1 MNALKALLV
10 GLILLAGQA
19 ALAQTAT
26 DQPNGT
32 IAADSQSTP
41 DAAIE
46 NRMRAILDEI
56 GGYGDVTITVN
67 SGVMTLRGETAETAD
82 AIELTALAARIEGVV
97 QVKNEVQATADISR
111 RLDPAVDRLEARVL
125 QLLAALPLFLVALVV
140 FALIVFIGLSISR
153 LKQPWE
159 RLAPNAFIAQIYRQI
174 IRLLFIIGGLVI
186 ALDIMGA
193 TALLGT
199 ILGAAGIIGLAIG
212 FAVRDTVENF
222 IASVMLSFRQPF
234 RPNDVVEVEGHEQ
247 GKVIRLTSR
256 ATILLSFDGNHIR
269 IPNAIVF
276 KSRITNFTRN
286 PERRFLFE
294 IGVASDADL
303 AAIRKL
309 ATQVVADLAFT
320 LPEPE
325 PLVWIDRI
333 GDGAIFLTVTGWID
347 QRETSLPRARGE
359 ALRQVKNAIE
369 AAGVEVPDTTY
380 RVQVMGGNL
389 INVQE
394 TEEDAP
400 TADPETPALDVD
412 PGDPDPVDAT
422 NEDALDRII
431 DDERQDE
438 KRSDLLSED
447 APTE

>member
-1 MNALKALLV
+1 MQILKALLV
-10 GLILLAGQA
+10 
-19 ALAQTAT
+19 ALALFAGPGATAQTTT

-32 IAADSQSTP
+32 IATGSDSTP

-46 NRMRAILDEI
+46 TRMRAILDEL
-56 GGYGDVTITVN
+56 GGYGDVSITVN
-67 SGVMTLRGETAETAD
+67 SGVMTLRGETDETAD
-82 AIELTALAARIEGVV
+82 ATELTALAARIEGVV

-111 RLDPAVDRLEARVL
+111 RLDPAMDRLASRL
-125 QLLAALPLFLVALVV
+125 TQILSAFPLLLVALFV
-140 FALIVFIGLSISR
+140 FGLIVFAGIAISR
-153 LKQPWE
+153 LKEPWE

-309 ATQVVADLAFT
+309 ATQVVRDLAFT
-320 LPEPE
+320 LAEPE

-347 QRETSLPRARGE
+347 QRETSIHRARGE

-380 RVQVMGGNL
+380 RVQVLGGNL
-389 INVQE
+389 LGIEEADTVQP
-394 TEEDAP
+394 ASP
-400 TADPETPALDVD
+400 GQVSGPDPE
-412 PGDPDPVDAT
+412 DPDPVDTA
-422 NEDALDRII
+422 NEDALDRMI
-431 DDERQDE
+431 DGEREDES
-438 KRSDLLSED
+438 RSDLLSED